1 MTRLWELLAVLALW
15 AAIVTVRRK
24 RAHRSEQSPQ
34 SPSGHQEQVSGK
46 NAKSRGDDPDIDYDE
61 LEQAEREVK
70 DLDTD
75 AKGRPLDDVIGDDWG
90 PGTPKPPY
98 T

>member
-1 MTRLWELLAVLALW
+1 MRLWELLAILVAW
-15 AAIVTVRRK
+15 AAIVSVRR
-24 RAHRSEQSPQ
+24 RAGRRSMPTPQTPGGSQGKSSP
-34 SPSGHQEQVSGK
+34 HIL
-46 NAKSRGDDPDIDYDE
+46 AHDPDIDYDE
-61 LEQAEREVK
+61 LEQAEKEVK

>member
-1 MTRLWELLAVLALW
+1 MTSWGLLAVLVLW
-15 AAIVTVRRK
+15 AGLVAMRRA
-24 RAHRSEQSPQ
+24 RQRTGQMPRLHRD
-34 SPSGHQEQVSGK
+34 
-46 NAKSRGDDPDIDYDE
+46 AKPAQGRDPDIDYQE
-61 LEQAEREVK
+61 LEQAEREIS
-70 DLDTD
+70 DFETD